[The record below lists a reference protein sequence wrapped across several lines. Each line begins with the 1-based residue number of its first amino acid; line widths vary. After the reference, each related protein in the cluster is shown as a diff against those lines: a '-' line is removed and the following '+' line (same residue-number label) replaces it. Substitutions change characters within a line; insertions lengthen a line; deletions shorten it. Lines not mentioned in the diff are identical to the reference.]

1 MNKEA
6 FEAYLKLENIA
17 ELMTNIN
24 YRYKEQE
31 TIEKYQDELVIKMRE
46 FKEILRVQKNN
57 LDALRERRQVLY
69 MQITNIDSLSD
80 KTSTLIQKRNL
91 LYDEYKKYTRD
102 LYDNTQ
108 SYNKLAE
115 SFNKMNS
122 ELKQTKLDLVPKKE
136 ELNERVELGRYI
148 YDYCFKETKYNNI
161 YETMK
166 KMDENGIFFKKKQ
179 NNVVKKENNNEK
191 MNIIKEKKLNSFY
204 NSFGVEGNDLILNKE
219 QKSEIHTRSK

>member
-31 TIEKYQDELVIKMRE
+31 TIEKYQNELVIKMRE
-46 FKEILRVQKNN
+46 FKEILRIQKNS
-57 LDALRERRQVLY
+57 LDSLRERRQVLY

-166 KMDENGIFFKKKQ
+166 KMDENGIFSKQ
-179 NNVVKKENNNEK
+179 NTE
-191 MNIIKEKKLNSFY
+191 IIE
-204 NSFGVEGNDLILNKE
+204 E
-219 QKSEIHTRSK
+219 TSKTK

>member
-57 LDALRERRQVLY
+57 LDALRERKQVIY

-136 ELNERVELGRYI
+136 ELKERIELGRYI

-166 KMDENGIFFKKKQ
+166 KMDENGIFSKQ
-179 NNVVKKENNNEK
+179 NTE
-191 MNIIKEKKLNSFY
+191 IIE
-204 NSFGVEGNDLILNKE
+204 E
-219 QKSEIHTRSK
+219 TSKTK